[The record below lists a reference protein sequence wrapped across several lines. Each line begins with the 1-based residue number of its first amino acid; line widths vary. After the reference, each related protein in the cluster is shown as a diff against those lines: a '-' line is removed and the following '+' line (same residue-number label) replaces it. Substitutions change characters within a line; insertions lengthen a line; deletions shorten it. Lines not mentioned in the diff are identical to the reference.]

1 MLLTMK
7 LQSNASIAFLQAA
20 IAVGDDSDVS
30 PQTLPAQHIGT
41 SLVMQSLRVKPII
54 PQRLIAWAQNS
65 VAIAVHW
72 SPMLWDPVAESIG
85 PASEAL
91 VLIVHA
97 APTVA
102 AAAASLHCQHPCRD
116 PEDLALMRTFSSH
129 RE

>member
-1 MLLTMK
+1 MK

-20 IAVGDDSDVS
+20 IAVGDDRDVS

-41 SLVMQSLRVKPII
+41 SLVMQSFRVKPMI

-72 SPMLWDPVAESIG
+72 SPMLWDPVAESIA
-85 PASEAL
+85 PASEPV

-97 APTVA
+97 TPTVT
-102 AAAASLHCQHPCRD
+102 AAAASHPCQRPRRD
-116 PEDLALMRTFSSH
+116 PETLALTRTFFSH